1 MWPASTRAASP
12 PPCSAAGEG
21 RCASRSCGILIIL
34 SDMTRLGHLAVPLL
48 LLCAAC
54 AGGEPKLRFG
64 TTTTV
69 RQSGM
74 LAVAESLW
82 TTPRLATVIA
92 PSGQILRAAAAGDLE
107 VVLTHAPALERRF
120 VATGAALDY
129 CPFVDS
135 RFAVVG
141 PAADPAQVAAAP
153 TAADAFRRI
162 AQDRALFVSRGD
174 NSGTHEREMAV
185 WRAAGI
191 APATRPWYIESGADQ
206 STTLRLADERHA
218 YALADL
224 PTLATLPDLAVR
236 PLFSADTILL
246 NRYSLTLVRGS
257 APRRAAQAFFAWALA
272 TWRARVLAIRLPD
285 GRPAFERPAGAC
297 DARAAA
303 PAP

>member
-1 MWPASTRAASP
+1 
-12 PPCSAAGEG
+12 
-21 RCASRSCGILIIL
+21 
-34 SDMTRLGHLAVPLL
+34 MTRLGHLAVSPL

-54 AGGEPKLRFG
+54 AGGEPKLRLG

-69 RQSGM
+69 QQSGM

-82 TTPRLATVIA
+82 TTPPLAAVIA

-120 VATGAALDY
+120 VASGAVLDY
-129 CPFVDS
+129 CPFVNS

-141 PAADPAQVAAAP
+141 PATDPAGVGRAH
-153 TAADAFRRI
+153 TAAEAFRRI
-162 AQDRALFVSRGD
+162 ARDRALFVSRGD
-174 NSGTHEREMAV
+174 NSGTHEREMVA

-191 APATRPWYIESGADQ
+191 APAARPWYIESGADQ
-206 STTLRLADERHA
+206 TTTLRLADERHA

-246 NRYSLTLVRGS
+246 NRYSLTLVRVP
-257 APRRAAQAFFAWALA
+257 APRPAARAFFAWALA

-285 GRPAFERPAGAC
+285 GRPAFERPAGGC
-297 DARAAA
+297 DRRTVV